1 MPDIKFSPDQQAAYD
16 ALIAGRSAFIT
27 GGAGTGKST
36 LVKAFCENRKVA
48 RLATTGAAAVLIGG
62 QTLHSFFRISPYI
75 HKPGAIRDSEGVDHR
90 SMRRI
95 ASFDTILID
104 EISMARID
112 TFQAI
117 IETLGRV
124 RKMRNGRPFQ
134 LVAVGDFAQL
144 PPVVTREERPA
155 LRQHYGDLIF
165 AFEHPAWK
173 SLEPHALNV
182 IHRQSGDPTFAHWL
196 SEVRRGN
203 FPHADY
209 VNQRVGPPPPGAVRL
224 VTTNDAAKR
233 LNDAEMNKLKTPDII
248 ISGQIGGDF
257 NEKNARVPQTY
268 RMREGAR
275 VIICYNNPFGGY
287 VNGST
292 GTLMR
297 VQGRA
302 GDPDRRA
309 IVMLDNGKAVSVSSA
324 TWENVSYEQDQR
336 GQYEPRVRGS
346 FRQLPLLP
354 GWAITV
360 HRSQGMSL
368 DRVHADLRN
377 SFEAGQAYVA
387 LSRATSL
394 EGLTL
399 EAPIDPADLAVNP
412 KIGAYHDQIMRAD
425 ERAEPETG
433 DLSC

>member
-1 MPDIKFSPDQQAAYD
+1 MPSIKLSPDQQAAND
-16 ALIAGRSAFIT
+16 ALEAGRSVFIT

-36 LVKAFCENRKVA
+36 LVKEFCRGRKVA
-48 RLATTGAAAVLIGG
+48 RLATTGAASVLIGG
-62 QTLHSFFRISPYI
+62 QTIHSFFKISPYI
-75 HKPGAIRDSEGVDHR
+75 HKPGSIRDSQGVDFR
-90 SMRRI
+90 TMKRV
-95 ASFDTILID
+95 AAFDTILID
-104 EISMARID
+104 EISMARVD

-144 PPVVTREERPA
+144 PPVITREERPA
-155 LRQHYGDLIF
+155 LRQHYGDLLF
-165 AFEHPAWK
+165 AFEHPAWN
-173 SLEPHALNV
+173 SLEPHALSV

-203 FPHADY
+203 FPHAGY

-224 VTTNDAAKR
+224 VTTNESAKR
-233 LNDAEMNKLKTPDII
+233 LNEAEMNKLPTRDII
-248 ISGQIGGDF
+248 ISGEIGGDF
-257 NEKNARVPQTY
+257 NQKNARVPQSY

-275 VIICYNNPFGGY
+275 VIICYNNPFAGY

-292 GTLMR
+292 GTLMS
-297 VQGRA
+297 VNGRTD
-302 GDPDRRA
+302 DPERQA
-309 IVMLDNGKAVSVSSA
+309 IVRLDNGKTVAVTPA
-324 TWENVSYEQDQR
+324 TWENVSYEQDHA

-399 EAPIDPADLAVNP
+399 EAPIDPVDLAVNP
-412 KIGAYHDQIMRAD
+412 KIAAYHDRIMRPDKPEAD
-425 ERAEPETG
+425 VSG
-433 DLSC
+433 LSY